1 MLSKAAAEAAAPI
14 VSAADSTTRV
24 SESSPQAFSRTNRS
38 LLAEF
43 DCSAR
48 LRNMRSGGLLV
59 GLHAGRPLA
68 PPPSGLWL
76 RLLGEAGEMQHCINL
91 ENIADEFHT
100 ESWGSLRSFQQGDLA
115 GDIFVALAPSH
126 PCWFRGLRLRNTSPF
141 TRRVDAFL
149 VQDVGL
155 SAFGAARNCESFVS
169 QYLDHAILQ
178 TRLGTALA
186 TRQNLAVGGRHPWL
200 LSASLEGAA
209 SFGTD
214 GSQFFG
220 TSFRVDGIPAA
231 CKAAGLPSVRW
242 QGEFAVHALQSR
254 ARELAPGEE
263 VSFVF
268 GSLLVEDHPEA
279 TQARDA
285 AYVDLIQAA
294 WREVSLLVRDNE
306 GTRGLSPPTSLADAA
321 PARAVR
327 RPGENLWQQLL
338 PHGSIYREEAE
349 GKLLS
354 AFADRGTHIV
364 DGAKDLLVARAHAH
378 ILRAGAR
385 DDVTVPHLTNTCFAA
400 GVFGSQVCLGNPNLH
415 RFISVCREP
424 SGTDAVSGMR
434 AWVRTA
440 EGWKRLGV
448 PTLFVMQPDLAR
460 WIYETDSFCLEAEV
474 RLSHRGEAV
483 LIDFTFTKG
492 QPLELLV
499 TAEAILGLDETVAP
513 QHVAVT
519 SDGAEAMAHSRIPGN
534 ERPHLHACLRTD
546 AHGAQAGGT
555 GLLPFD
561 LACEDAPLLVARVGP
576 TPHSSF
582 ALGVSLNSA
591 NEARERAT
599 RKETAMRDWPALS
612 LAVAENDDAAALDT
626 MLPWLMHNAWVHYA
640 SPHGLEQFSGAAWG
654 VRDVC
659 QGPVEMFLAL
669 DRPGLVRDILMRVYA
684 AQYLDTGDWPQWF
697 MFDDYPQLAQRH
709 AHGDVAIW
717 PLKAL
722 CDYLEHT
729 ADFSILD
736 ESIDYRRPEDNL
748 PAKNPGS
755 LREHIGAQ
763 LDLLE
768 KRSLP
773 GTALP
778 AYGEGDWDDSLQ
790 PADTALRETMC
801 SVWTA
806 ALLTQTLRRFAEACR
821 RGGESR
827 LAQRC
832 ESRARALEA
841 DMRRLAMPGGVLAGF
856 MLHRDGVWQPL
867 LHPEDRLTGRRLR
880 LLPITRS
887 IIAGLLAPDEVHRHF
902 ALLEEFLCFP
912 DGVRLMDRPAD
923 YHGGPEKFFCRAESA
938 ANFGREIGLMYT
950 HAHLRYIEACAVLG
964 DADRAWRAVGQVMA
978 PGLTGRVPNALPRQA
993 NVYFSSSDAV
1003 FADRAEAQ
1011 ARFSS
1016 VRTGE
1021 VPVASGWRLYSSGPG
1036 IMVGLAVRCLAG
1048 FQPHFDKIR
1057 IAPLLPPRSRSLRA
1071 EFPFEGQT
1079 LRWHVR
1085 KDAGSAPR
1093 LTVNGTSLPL
1103 KAGRFSPYREAYEV
1117 CRANFV
1123 AALRQGLNEIEL
1135 VMTS

>member
-1 MLSKAAAEAAAPI
+1 MLSKSATGAAAP
-14 VSAADSTTRV
+14 VVAGPERTTHV
-24 SESSPQAFSRTNRS
+24 SESSPQAFSRANGS

-43 DCSAR
+43 DCSGR
-48 LRNMRSGGLLV
+48 LRNMRSGELLV

-76 RLLGEAGEMQHCINL
+76 RRLGEAGEMLGCTNL
-91 ENIADEFHT
+91 ENVADEVCP
-100 ESWGSLRSFQQGDLA
+100 ESWGSLRSFQQEDLV

-126 PCWFRGLRLRNTSPF
+126 PCWFRGLCLRNISPV
-141 TRRVDAFL
+141 TRRVDAFF
-149 VQDVGL
+149 VQDIGL
-155 SAFGAARNCESFVS
+155 AAFGAVRNCESFVS
-169 QYLDHAILQ
+169 QYLDHSILQ
-178 TRLGTALA
+178 TGLGTALA

-231 CKAAGLPSVRW
+231 CREGGLPSVRW
-242 QGEFAVHALQSR
+242 QGEFAVHALQSQP
-254 ARELAPGEE
+254 RELAPGEE
-263 VSFVF
+263 AWFVF
-268 GSLLVEDHPEA
+268 GSLLVGDHPEA
-279 TQARDA
+279 TQAGDA
-285 AYVDLIQAA
+285 ACVILIQEA

-306 GTRGLSPPTSLADAA
+306 GPRGVSPRTSLADAA
-321 PARAVR
+321 PALAVR
-327 RPGENLWQQLL
+327 RPDENLWQRLL
-338 PHGSIYREEAE
+338 PHGSTHREEAE

-354 AFADRGTHIV
+354 AFADRRTHIV
-364 DGAKDLLVARAHAH
+364 DGAKDLFVARAHAH

-424 SGTDAVSGMR
+424 SGMDAVSGMR

-440 EGWKRLGV
+440 EGWRRLGV

-460 WIYETDSFCLEAEV
+460 WIYDTDSFCLEAEV
-474 RLSHRGEAV
+474 RLSDGGEAV
-483 LIDFTFTKG
+483 LLDFTFTKG
-492 QPLELLV
+492 RPRELLV
-499 TAEAILGLDETVAP
+499 TAEAILGQDETVAP

-519 SDGAEAMAHSRIPGN
+519 SDGAEAMAHSRIPGGDQ
-534 ERPHLHACLRTD
+534 PHLHACLRAE
-546 AHGAQAGGT
+546 AHGAEAGGT
-555 GLLPFD
+555 WLLPFD
-561 LACEDAPLLVARVGP
+561 LASEDAPLLVARVGSAP
-576 TPHSSF
+576 CSSF
-582 ALGVSLNSA
+582 TLGLSLNSA
-591 NEARERAT
+591 QEARERAT
-599 RKETAMRDWPALS
+599 LKEAVAGHWPTLS
-612 LAVAENDDAAALDT
+612 LALAENDDAAALNT

-669 DRPGLVRDILMRVYA
+669 DRPELVRDILMRVYA

-709 AHGDVAIW
+709 AHGDVAVW

-729 ADFSILD
+729 ADFLVLD

-748 PAKNPGS
+748 PARNPGS

-768 KRSLP
+768 KRCLP

-790 PADTALRETMC
+790 PADVALRETMC

-806 ALLTQTLRRFAEACR
+806 ALLTQTLQRFAEACR
-821 RGGESR
+821 QGGESQ
-827 LAQRC
+827 LAERC
-832 ESRARALEA
+832 DGHAQAVET
-841 DMRRLAMPGGVLAGF
+841 DIRRLAMPGGVLAGF
-856 MLHRDGVWQPL
+856 MLHRKGVWQPL

-887 IIAGLLAPDEVHRHF
+887 IIAGLLGPDEVRQHF

-923 YHGGPEKFFCRAESA
+923 YHGGPERFFRRAESA

-950 HAHLRYIEACAVLG
+950 HAHLRYIEACAAIG
-964 DADRAWRAVGQVMA
+964 DAERAWRAVGQVMP

-1003 FADRAEAQ
+1003 FASRAEAQ
-1011 ARFSS
+1011 ANFGA
-1016 VRTGE
+1016 VRTGD
-1021 VPVASGWRLYSSGPG
+1021 VPVTSGWRLYSSGPG

-1057 IAPLLPPRSRSLRA
+1057 IAPLLPPRSRSLHA
-1071 EFPFEGQT
+1071 EFPFEGRT
-1079 LRWHVR
+1079 LRWHVCR
-1085 KDAGSAPR
+1085 DGNCVTR
-1093 LTVNGTSLPL
+1093 LTVNGTLLRAEP
-1103 KAGRFSPYREAYEV
+1103 RRISPCREILEV
-1117 CRANFV
+1117 CRAEFM
-1123 AALRQGLNEIEL
+1123 AALRQGMNEVELNI
-1135 VMTS
+1135 T